1 MRPVYGK
8 DRLYD
13 FLLPY
18 VNWSF
23 RRVFRSLRYEGCEN
37 IPADGPVIFSP
48 NHVNTLLDA
57 LAVLAMMDGRPV
69 VFAARADIFRK
80 KSLAAILNFLRIL
93 PINRMRD
100 GIDSL
105 AGNEDTF
112 RQAVRSLKE
121 GLPFCIFPEGRHSQE
136 EGLLP
141 LRKGIARIALK
152 ASEEIPGPIYIV
164 PVGLTYKDYIRFHTS
179 LTVQVGEA
187 IRINPDTATTDNDS
201 AGTVPGSNK
210 ARRSRLLLNDLS
222 ARMRRLI
229 DRPLSQDR
237 GNILSFLLFPL
248 VPFAGLLM
256 IPAFSLITFLKGRIE
271 DKAFM
276 NSIRYVACYLV
287 NPPAIFLLSLLLLIL
302 ALIPWWLALLLPGQ
316 AFSHRKSGMVS
327 GIFDII

>member
-37 IPADGPVIFSP
+37 IPADGSVIFSP

-57 LAVLAMMDGRPV
+57 LAVLAMMQGRPV

-80 KSLAAILNFLRIL
+80 KGLATVLNFLRIL

-105 AGNEDTF
+105 SGNEDTF
-112 RQAVRSLKE
+112 RNAVESLKR
-121 GLPFCIFPEGRHSQE
+121 GIPFCIFPEGRHSQE

-164 PVGLTYKDYIRFHTS
+164 PIGLSYKDYIHFNTS
-179 LTVQVGEA
+179 LEVHVGEA
-187 IRINPDTATTDNDS
+187 IRITPDNDTAVNS
-201 AGTVPGSNK
+201 AVPEIYK
-210 ARRSRLLLNDLS
+210 ARKSRLLLNDLAS
-222 ARMRRLI
+222 RMKNLI
-229 DRPLSQDR
+229 NQPLQKDAD
-237 GNILSFLLFPL
+237 NTLSLLLIPL
-248 VPFAGLLM
+248 VPAAGVLL
-256 IPAFSLITFLKGRIE
+256 IPAFSLISFIKGRIA

-276 NSIRYVACYLV
+276 NSIRYVICYLI
-287 NPPAIFLLSLLLLIL
+287 NPVVIFFIAITLFFFS
-302 ALIPWWLALLLPGQ
+302 AIPLWLALLLPVASVFAPEIWYGV
-316 AFSHRKSGMVS
+316 RN
-327 GIFDII
+327 I